1 VRLGSDAAH
10 STSTT
15 QRMCAPG
22 PRASQRAR
30 IGLDASQRRFGA
42 SPAGCASEAGSS
54 EVSSRRLPFHR
65 APMHILSAS
74 PPSPMSS
81 RPSPPSALRVILGG
95 GALVAILDI
104 ALAMGFWH
112 TSHGVAPAR
121 ILQSVAAGLLGKDAA
136 SQGGAETAWLGA
148 LLHLGIAI
156 GMAAVYWSAARTWPS
171 LRRHWIAGGL
181 GFGLVAYL
189 VMTFVV
195 VPLSKAGPSAF
206 WWPWIAASVFAHLCL
221 VGLPLAW
228 LARSR

>member
-1 VRLGSDAAH
+1 MESMGAAA
-10 STSTT
+10 T
-15 QRMCAPG
+15 
-22 PRASQRAR
+22 RASRRAR

-42 SPAGCASEAGSS
+42 SPAGGAHEAGSI
-54 EVSSRRLPFHR
+54 EVRSRRLHLRR
-65 APMHILSAS
+65 APMHILTAS
-74 PPSPMSS
+74 PASPMST
-81 RPSPPSALRVILGG
+81 RPSPSSALRVILGG
-95 GALVAILDI
+95 GMLVAALDI

-112 TSHGVAPAR
+112 ASHGVAPAR

-136 SQGGAETAWLGA
+136 SQGGAETAALGA

-156 GMAAVYWSAARTWPS
+156 GMAAVYWCATRTWPS
-171 LRRHWIAGGL
+171 LRRRWIAAGL

-206 WWPWIAASVFAHLCL
+206 WWPWVAASVFAHLCL